1 MSEVTIIQRL
11 LLTHD
16 NSRSHIITISFF
28 FMKSSNSNKAT
39 ASDQP
44 RWFAMAV
51 ILIMIIITC
60 EGRIVERSLK
70 RDTYYYTKAAKTKAA
85 KAVSYQ
91 TKSTKHVHSM
101 ETNAHNMMNEYTKAG
116 KDEIGVDSKSSK
128 ARVDHAHSMS
138 MGGVSYETK
147 AAKTK
152 AAKGDSHFS
161 FFHHGSTDGALDVE
175 LNATAVNATA
185 TTDEAT
191 TATPDAV
198 VSDRAPLTAGR
209 EEEEEEGSSNSGHV
223 LSRRNLTFL
232 VSSAS
237 ALHFL
242 ICM

>member
-1 MSEVTIIQRL
+1 
-11 LLTHD
+11 
-16 NSRSHIITISFF
+16 
-28 FMKSSNSNKAT
+28 MKSSNSNKAT

-44 RWFAMAV
+44 RWFAMAL
-51 ILIMIIITC
+51 ILIMAMQIITC

-91 TKSTKHVHSM
+91 TKSTKNVHSM
-101 ETNAHNMMNEYTKAG
+101 ETNAHNMMNDYTKAG

-128 ARVDHAHSMS
+128 ARVDVHHAHSMS

-152 AAKGDSHFS
+152 SAKGDSHFS

-209 EEEEEEGSSNSGHV
+209 EETEEEEEGSSNSGHV